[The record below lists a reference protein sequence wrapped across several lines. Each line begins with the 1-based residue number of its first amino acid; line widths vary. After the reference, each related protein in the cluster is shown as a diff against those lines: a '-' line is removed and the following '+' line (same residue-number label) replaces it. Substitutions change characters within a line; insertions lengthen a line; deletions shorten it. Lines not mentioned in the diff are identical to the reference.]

1 LIVVQTEFL
10 ALLLAFFA
18 LILMILSAVMVGSAV
33 KKGRISFWVRKRFFF
48 PYPREKIEI
57 YRDTSPIQFWVFLA
71 GYCVVVI
78 FLLLFAF
85 MAMVHPES

>member
-1 LIVVQTEFL
+1 
-10 ALLLAFFA
+10 
-18 LILMILSAVMVGSAV
+18 MILSAVAVGNAV
-33 KKGRISFWVRKRFFF
+33 KKGKISFWIPKRFFF

-57 YRDTSPIQFWVFLA
+57 YRDASPVQFWVFLA
-71 GYCVVVI
+71 GYSAIVI